1 MSGALMVDFHQAKRR
16 SELWL
21 LRNYA
26 SGALRE
32 ELDDLFKAPI
42 HQGFYEGTSEF
53 PDLSTSSLAGTD
65 VAGSVLVRTS
75 KPR

>member
-1 MSGALMVDFHQAKRR
+1 MVDFHQAKRR

-32 ELDDLFKAPI
+32 ELDELFKAPTL
-42 HQGFYEGTSEF
+42 QGFCEGTSEF
-53 PDLSTSSLAGTD
+53 PDLSTPRLAGTD
-65 VAGSVLVRTS
+65 GADSARVRTS